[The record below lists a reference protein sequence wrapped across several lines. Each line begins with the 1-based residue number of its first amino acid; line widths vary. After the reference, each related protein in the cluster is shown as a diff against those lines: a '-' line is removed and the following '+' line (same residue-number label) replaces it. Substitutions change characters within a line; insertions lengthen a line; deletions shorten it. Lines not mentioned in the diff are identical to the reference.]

1 MISEIFGSMVFGDR
15 EMKSRLPHDT
25 YKIFKKTVAE
35 GGTLPEGVAD
45 IVASAM
51 KEWAIEKGATHF
63 THWFQPLTSLTAEKH
78 DSFISPCE
86 DGTIICEFR
95 GKELIKGEPDASSFP
110 SGGFRG
116 TSFARGYTAWD
127 PSSPAFVKDGV
138 LCIPTVFFGYTG
150 ESLDKKTPLLRS
162 MEALNKQAVRIVH
175 LFGHNDVKRVTTTV
189 GPEQEYFLI
198 DQEVYN
204 KRPDLIYTGRTL
216 FGARPTKG
224 QQLDDHYFGQLVPR
238 VSEYMKELDEELW
251 KLGIL
256 AKTRHNETA
265 PAQHELAPI
274 YSTTNVAVDHNQLTM
289 EYMKKL
295 APKHGMACLL
305 HEKPFE
311 GVNGSAK
318 HNNWAMGTDT
328 GMNLMDPG
336 ATPAANAQFLLI
348 LAAVIKAVDQHQ
360 DLLRISVASAA
371 NDHRLGAYEAPPAI
385 VSIFLG
391 AELTEILDCIE
402 NGKTYTRP
410 DSDFTDLGVD
420 LLPSFRMDNTDR
432 NRTSPFAFTGNKFEF
447 RMLGSQFSVA
457 FPNVVLNTIVASVL
471 DEFADRLEASDNF
484 DAAVT
489 EIVRETMKQHDRII
503 FNGDSYSQEWV
514 EEAAR
519 RGLANYKTTPEAL
532 VHLCDEKNVALFSK
546 YHVYTE
552 GELHA
557 RQEILLDQYCK
568 TLNIEVNTMVD
579 MASRDIVPAVIN
591 YTADL
596 AKVIGDKKVVGLPVA
611 IETRQAHALNDK
623 LEKIVEAIEHLRGLM
638 VADKGSSKAQQ
649 ADFIRRNVVPGM
661 DALRAH
667 VDETELMMPTARWP
681 YPSYGKML
689 HSVR

>member
-1 MISEIFGSMVFGDR
+1 MISEIFGSMVFSDR

-25 YKIFKKTVAE
+25 YKILRKAVAE

-45 IVASAM
+45 VVASAM
-51 KEWAIEKGATHF
+51 KEWALSKGATHF

-86 DGTIICEFR
+86 DGSIICEFR

-162 MEALNKQAVRIVH
+162 MEALNKQALRIVH
-175 LFGHNDVKRVTTTV
+175 LFGHTDVKRVTTTV

-198 DQEVYN
+198 DEAVYN

-224 QQLDDHYFGQLVPR
+224 QQLDDHYFGVLAPR

-289 EYMKKL
+289 EFMKKL

-318 HNNWAMGTDT
+318 HNNWAMSTDT

-348 LAAVIKAVDQHQ
+348 LAAVIKAVDLHQ

-371 NDHRLGAYEAPPAI
+371 NDHRLGGFEAPPAI

-391 AELTEILDCIE
+391 DELNEILESIVS
-402 NGKTYTRP
+402 GKSYTRP
-410 DSDFTDLGVD
+410 DSEFTDLGVD
-420 LLPSFRMDNTDR
+420 MLPSFRMDNTDR

-471 DEFADRLEASDNF
+471 DEFANRLENSENF
-484 DAAVT
+484 DSAVS
-489 EIVRETMKQHDRII
+489 EIVRETIKAHQRII

-514 EEAAR
+514 QEAAR

-532 VHLCDEKNVALFSK
+532 VHLCDAKNLELFSK

-568 TLNIEVNTMVD
+568 TLTIECTTMVD
-579 MASRDIVPAVIN
+579 MASRDIVPAIIN
-591 YTADL
+591 YTGEL
-596 AKVIGDKKVVGLPVA
+596 AKIIAQKNAVGLKADIEMNKAQALSAKLEAITEAIQHLRDLLAVENLGDKAAK
-611 IETRQAHALNDK
+611 
-623 LEKIVEAIEHLRGLM
+623 
-638 VADKGSSKAQQ
+638 
-649 ADFIRRNVVPGM
+649 ADFFRRAMVPGM
-661 DALRAH
+661 DRLRAH
-667 VDETELMMPTARWP
+667 VDETELMMPNALWP

>member
-1 MISEIFGSMVFGDR
+1 MISEIFGSMVFGER

-25 YKIFKKTVAE
+25 YKVFKKTVAE

-45 IVASAM
+45 VVAGAM
-51 KEWAIEKGATHF
+51 KEWAMSKGATHF

-162 MEALNKQAVRIVH
+162 MEALNKQAVRVVH

-198 DQEVYN
+198 DETVYN

-224 QQLDDHYFGQLVPR
+224 QQLDDHYFGVLAPR
-238 VSEYMKELDEELW
+238 VSAFMKELDEELW

-289 EYMKKL
+289 EFMKKL

-318 HNNWAMGTDT
+318 HNNWAMSTDT

-336 ATPAANAQFLLI
+336 STPASNAQFLLI
-348 LAAVIKAVDQHQ
+348 LAAVIKAVDENQ

-385 VSIFLG
+385 VSIYLG
-391 AELTEILDCIE
+391 TELTEILDCIE
-402 NGKTYTRP
+402 NGKSYVRP
-410 DSDFTDLGVD
+410 NTEFTDLGVD

-457 FPNVVLNTIVASVL
+457 FPNVVLNTIVAAAL
-471 DEFADRLEASDNF
+471 DEFATRLENCENF
-484 DAAVT
+484 DATVT

-519 RGLANYKTTPEAL
+519 RGLCNYKTTPEAL
-532 VHLCDEKNVALFSK
+532 VHMCDAKNIRLFSK

-568 TLNIEVNTMVD
+568 TLTIEANTMVD
-579 MASRDIVPAVIN
+579 MTSREIVPAVIT
-591 YTADL
+591 YTAEL
-596 AKVIGDKKVVGLPVA
+596 ARIITDKKAIGLPVD
-611 IETRQAHALNDK
+611 IELGQVRALNAE
-623 LEKIVEAIEHLRGLM
+623 LQAIDAGIQHLRDLLA
-638 VADKGSSKAQQ
+638 ADKSGDKAAA
-649 ADFIRRNVVPGM
+649 ADFFRAHMVPGM
-661 DALRAH
+661 AALRAH
-667 VDETELMMPTARWP
+667 VDATELMMPNARWP